1 MRARLIKKNKAWTDL
16 EVGNIYDGCLFNG
29 WFKLKGCERYEYQY
43 SGHFEEVKDEKPVSQ
58 GSTFHKYACGTKK
71 AEDIQIDAIRSVAQM
86 ECPVSG
92 FIITSAESRNQLN
105 LWADFL
111 EKCKAESAKEL
122 G

>member
-1 MRARLIKKNKAWTDL
+1 MIAKLIKVYQGSTL
-16 EVGNIYDGCLFNG
+16 EVGIVYEGTISDGGNFYIHGRPFGYLFG
-29 WFKLKGCERYEYQY
+29 GY
-43 SGHFEEVKDEKPVSQ
+43 FEEVKDEKPISQ
-58 GSTFHKYACGTKK
+58 GSTFHEYVCGTKK